1 MRNQLSKILNNNNL
15 FFDEDSFLI
24 PAFLRNNNLFETFS
38 NKLLENYSWKHDRDF
53 YSLELELP
61 GVKKEDIDITI
72 GDYDLIISW
81 KDRFKKDHK
90 ISFDVIDV
98 NKEKSEVKYENG
110 LLILKIN
117 KKEEVKPKKIE
128 IT

>member
-24 PAFLRNNNLFETFS
+24 PAFLRN

-81 KDRFKKDHK
+81 KDRFKKDNK